1 MALMRKVLLFILCL
15 TMLVGGMAGVIFEPW
30 YPRVVFFRFVVDGGL
45 LASTGAYLF
54 WTDFIAPRIGIKT
67 WEDS

>member
-1 MALMRKVLLFILCL
+1 MRKVLLFILCL
-15 TMLVGGMAGVIFEPW
+15 TMLLGGIAGVIFELW
-30 YPRVVFFRFVVDGGL
+30 YARVIFFRFVVGGGL

-54 WTDFIAPRIGIKT
+54 WADFIAPGFGIKT